1 MDNSTPGMEETLVRL
16 LDGEL
21 SPEERSSVEQQLA
34 ADVLLQ
40 QQYDSL
46 LATRAAIR
54 HFGLHQQV
62 STIHRQM
69 MDELNT
75 PVKKISPV
83 RKMIRYTSAIAAG
96 VILLVGVFFT
106 YQYFSLS
113 PEKVFS
119 ANYQPF
125 EISTVRGTT
134 TSQPVEDAYRRKDYA
149 AVLRLYNTAEPS
161 IKTDFLAGA
170 AALEMNDLQL
180 AESRFS
186 GVIEKN
192 KAAQTTILLDEAEYY
207 LSLTLIR
214 EHKYDAAIVLLEKI
228 QRDSGHIY
236 HDKVKDGLLKD
247 VKRLR

>member
-1 MDNSTPGMEETLVRL
+1 MDNATPGMDETLVTL

-21 SPEERSSVEQQLA
+21 SPEERNSVEQQLA

-54 HFGLHQQV
+54 HFGLQQQV

-75 PVKKISPV
+75 PLKKISPV

-96 VILLVGVFFT
+96 VILIAGIFFT
-106 YQYFSLS
+106 YQYFSIS

-119 ANYQPF
+119 SNYQPF
-125 EISTVRGTT
+125 EISTVRGATT
-134 TSQPVEDAYRRKDYA
+134 IQPVEDAYRRKDYA
-149 AVLRLYNTAEPS
+149 EVLRLYKTVEPS
-161 IKTDFLAGA
+161 VKTDFLSGA
-170 AALEMNDLQL
+170 AALELNDLPL
-180 AESRFS
+180 AESLLS
-186 GVIEKN
+186 QVIEKN
-192 KAAQTTILLDEAEYY
+192 KVAKTTVFLDESEYY

-228 QRDSGHIY
+228 QGDSGHIY
-236 HDKVKDGLLKD
+236 HDKVNDGLLKD